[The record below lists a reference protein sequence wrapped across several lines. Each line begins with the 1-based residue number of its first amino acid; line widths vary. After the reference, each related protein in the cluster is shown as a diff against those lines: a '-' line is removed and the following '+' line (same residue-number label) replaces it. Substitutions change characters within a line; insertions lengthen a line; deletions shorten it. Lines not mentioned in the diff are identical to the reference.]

1 MSDFRLLFLLA
12 ILMPALSC
20 ANENGRAQSVFGSAP
35 AAAPATTHQEPTQAN
50 GAAPAKAPAPQP
62 AHSKA
67 KLPRKAQV
75 PASNAQAALDPLF
88 LMPSSAVLDT
98 APAKAELQRLLV
110 ELLK

>member
-1 MSDFRLLFLLA
+1 MVQTTPENLAGPDIVFLAFPHGASGA
-12 ILMPALSC
+12 IW
-20 ANENGRAQSVFGSAP
+20 
-35 AAAPATTHQEPTQAN
+35 
-50 GAAPAKAPAPQP
+50 
-62 AHSKA
+62 
-67 KLPRKAQV
+67 AQV